1 MGGDEIE
8 HPGGNTMS
16 ATRVRRLLAWGAVLA
31 PALCLSAVGR
41 AADQAVDL
49 TKAWTDLAS
58 GDQTRAARAA
68 VLFGKSPKEA
78 VAFLK
83 ERLRPVKADSAY
95 AARCIADLD
104 ADEVGTREDAQLRLE
119 YLGKYVKDDL
129 KKAHAADV
137 GAEAKKRIET
147 LLDAIAAGEKAAAPA
162 PSPNPG
168 NAKSISV
175 RNVNGQVTVIVDGVP
190 LDLSPKVAAPTGPP
204 RTWVLVARA
213 VGVLEALDTPESRAI
228 LQDLASGEADAL
240 PTTAAKEALGR
251 MTGK

>member
-1 MGGDEIE
+1 MG
-8 HPGGNTMS
+8 
-16 ATRVRRLLAWGAVLA
+16 ATRLRWTFSWGAALA
-31 PALCLSAVGR
+31 CVFGLSTGAR
-41 AADQAVDL
+41 AGDKPVDF
-49 TKAWTDLAS
+49 TTAWTDLSS

-104 ADEVGTREDAQLRLE
+104 ADEAGTREEAQLRLE

-129 KKAHAADV
+129 KKAQAGDV
-137 GAEAKKRIET
+137 GAEAKKRIAT

-162 PSPNPG
+162 PPPNAG
-168 NAKSISV
+168 AAKSVQV

-190 LDLSPKVAAPTGPP
+190 LDMSPKAAAPTGPP
-204 RTWVLVARA
+204 RTWVHVARA

-228 LQDLASGEADAL
+228 LEDLAGGEADAL
-240 PTTAAKEALGR
+240 PTTAAKEALAR
-251 MTGK
+251 ITGK